1 MDRVEAAT
9 KILKVLAAA
18 RITTTYAAFGLLFDI
33 PAIAV
38 GTQLLAPITL
48 SEQMAGRPMLTALV
62 YSADTGLPREYFF
75 DTALRFGRYFGGDKR
90 EFWEAELQRV
100 YDYDYFA

>member
-18 RITTTYAAFGLLFDI
+18 RITTTYAGLGLLFDI

-62 YSADTGLPREYFF
+62 YSADTGLPREYFY
-75 DTALRFGRYFGGDKR
+75 DMARRFGLYSGEDKQ
-90 EFWEAELQRV
+90 EFWNAQLQRV
-100 YDYDYFA
+100 FDYDYSV